1 MKVCV
6 IGLGSMGQRRI
17 RLLKEIDREIV
28 IVGIDKNE
36 ERVRKTIA
44 ESGINCYSDL
54 AEVSDDMECAFV
66 CTSPQYHASII
77 EECLKRNLHV
87 FSEINLVSDRYEEN
101 SHLAKQKNR
110 VLFLSSTPLY
120 KREMQILSERVKQ
133 NGRPCAYQY
142 HTGQYLPDWHPWED
156 YTEFFIG
163 DRRTNGCREIM
174 AIELPWLTRTFGRI
188 MKTHVLADKMTDLR
202 IDYRDNYI
210 IQAEHENGS
219 KGALII
225 DVVSPVAV
233 RKLEVY
239 GEHRYIQWGG
249 TPDSLYEYN
258 AEADRLEQVVL
269 QEAEEHREGYRAFVI
284 ENAYKNEI
292 REFMAA
298 VMNERQPEYGFS
310 QDLEILK
317 LIDALE
323 EEE

>member
-133 NGRPCAYQY
+133 NRRPCAYQY
-142 HTGQYLPDWHPWED
+142 HTGQYLPDWHPWENLKD
-156 YTEFFIG
+156 FFVSNKE
-163 DRRTNGCREIM
+163 TNGCREIF
-174 AIELPWLTRTFGRI
+174 AIELPWIQFVFGRI
-188 MKTHVLADKMTDLR
+188 IRVQVLKRELTSLHLEFPDTYLV
-202 IDYRDNYI
+202 
-210 IQAEHENGS
+210 QLEHENGHVGS
-219 KGALII
+219 LAV
-225 DVVSPVAV
+225 DVVSRQAV
-233 RKLEVY
+233 RRLEVY
-239 GEHRYIQWGG
+239 NEDLYLRWEG
-249 TPDSLYEYN
+249 TPDTLYEKDIGEDTLKQIPAGEYIHKQGYAATIN
-258 AEADRLEQVVL
+258 EYAYRKEIEAFFESLKG
-269 QEAEEHREGYRAFVI
+269 EEPLYSFEKDKETLDIIDEI
-284 ENAYKNEI
+284 E
-292 REFMAA
+292 R
-298 VMNERQPEYGFS
+298 
-310 QDLEILK
+310 
-317 LIDALE
+317 
-323 EEE
+323 